1 MNSNLKMV
9 WLLSGIVALIF
20 VPLKIIS
27 SLNTIDFVENG
38 WFMGMFFILVGMIML
53 FTFLSKTAINNIE
66 IKKNI
71 PLAIVSIIVSVTF
84 FWCISTY
91 YNDNSQYDFEWQ
103 PVLMGIFS
111 VLTCITFIIM
121 AVTFFTGKNIFSKLP
136 FFIFCPIFWFA
147 LNMLLFLSIQ
157 NDNNDIYDITL
168 TALLSLFFVY
178 YTQVFAT
185 CSKFNIV
192 KLLIGLGIPSVL
204 LAFVK
209 CIPVIINFV
218 KDSQSVSE
226 ISLSTCTMEGVVAIY
241 ILLVIIDTYTQIS
254 KKSEV
259 CVKSLKT
266 NS

>member
-1 MNSNLKMV
+1 MKLKMV
-9 WLLSGIVALIF
+9 WLFSGIIALIF
-20 VPLKIIS
+20 APLKIIS
-27 SLNTIDFVENG
+27 SLNTLEFVESG
-38 WFMGMFFILVGMIML
+38 WFMGLFFILLGMIVL
-53 FTFLSKTAINNIE
+53 FTFTSKPNATNIE

-71 PLAIVSIIVSVTF
+71 PLAIVSIIVSITF

-121 AVTFFTGKNIFSKLP
+121 AVTFFTGKNVFSKLP
-136 FFIFCPIFWFA
+136 FFIFCPIFWFS
-147 LNMLLFLSIQ
+147 LDMLLFLSIQ

-185 CSKFNIV
+185 CSKLNIV

-204 LAFVK
+204 LTVSK
-209 CIPVIINFV
+209 CVPVIINFAN
-218 KDSQSVSE
+218 DFQSVSE
-226 ISLSTCTMEGVVAIY
+226 VLLSNCAMEGAVSIY
-241 ILLVIIDTYTQIS
+241 IVLVVIDVYTQAF
-254 KKSEV
+254 KKSEK
-259 CVKSLKT
+259 CVKT
-266 NS
+266 DF